1 MDKSIIKIQRLFRI
15 KSINNKFTL
24 FENYNIYNN
33 LDITFDD
40 YTNIIKNKKVLY
52 NVKNIVNNISKLC
65 DIELNV
71 IPQII
76 LTGFLIKNY
85 PNEIL
90 GIYKDRHPID
100 NALLEWSQK
109 LVKIFKKTDKFN
121 DFKLLAN
128 YLNNYKNIFN
138 NWKFVDKNRTI
149 QNIIVSYYNRRKHLE
164 SIDREEMDEN
174 VKKNVIDTLEIENV
188 KLLSSIKLI
197 DSNFDIENLI
207 INYEN
212 IYNEIKKNMSKI
224 FTTITSSF
232 KKAYYDYLYEEF
244 KNDNNQVIY
253 DLILETNKRIILLS
267 PEKYKSSIRA
277 KFNSYN
283 YNETLLNK
291 DIIAFHNYF
300 KFLFDSIINL
310 SAEEDDD
317 INISTFNNNLGKLKD
332 INNYNIIIPHCLIDA
347 NSKID
352 KIFNLI
358 SNLI

>member
-15 KSINNKFTL
+15 NNINKKFIL
-24 FENYNIYNN
+24 FEEYNIYNN
-33 LDITFDD
+33 FDMTFDN
-40 YTNIIKNKKVLY
+40 YTNIIRNKKVLHLT
-52 NVKNIVNNISKLC
+52 KTILNNISKLC
-65 DIELNV
+65 NIELNI

-100 NALLEWSQK
+100 NALLDWSKK
-109 LVKIFKKTDKFN
+109 LVKIFKKTDKMN

-128 YLNNYKNIFN
+128 YLINYKDIFN

-164 SIDREEMDEN
+164 SINGEKMDEN
-174 VKKNVIDTLEIENV
+174 VKKNVIETLETENI
-188 KLLSSIKLI
+188 KLLSSVKLI
-197 DSNFDIENLI
+197 DSEFDIENLI
-207 INYEN
+207 INYED

-267 PEKYKSSIRA
+267 PENYKSSIRA
-277 KFNSYN
+277 KFGSYN
-283 YNETLLNK
+283 YHEILLNK
-291 DIIAFHNYF
+291 DIIAIHNYF
-300 KFLFDSIINL
+300 KFIFDSIINL

-317 INISTFNNNLGKLKD
+317 INISTFNDNLSKLKD
-332 INNYNIIIPHCLIDA
+332 INNYNVIIPHCLIDA